1 MLNRRLSDDPHL
13 RQRKAVWIGLALA
26 IALDTTAQLCWKAAT
41 FHAPASASIWQTLV
55 ITFRQ
60 PLFHVTVLLFILMFF
75 NWMIVLSNADL
86 SYAQPITALSYVT
99 VSVVAVVL
107 LGEDIP
113 PQRMIGI
120 TMILFGVWFIS
131 STSHRTV
138 IPGAQ
143 SQSAQQQTQ
152 DLRLSKSKQVYA
164 VIKATNVMI
173 ATD

>member
-1 MLNRRLSDDPHL
+1 MLNRRLSDDLDL
-13 RQRKAVWIGLALA
+13 RQRRAAWIGLAFA

-41 FHAPASASIWQTLV
+41 LHAPASASMWQTLV
-55 ITFRQ
+55 ITLRQ
-60 PLFHVTVLLFILMFF
+60 PLFLITVLLIILMFF

-107 LGEDIP
+107 FGENIP

-143 SQSAQQQTQ
+143 SQSAPQQTQ
-152 DLRLSKSKQVYA
+152 DRS
-164 VIKATNVMI
+164 
-173 ATD
+173 